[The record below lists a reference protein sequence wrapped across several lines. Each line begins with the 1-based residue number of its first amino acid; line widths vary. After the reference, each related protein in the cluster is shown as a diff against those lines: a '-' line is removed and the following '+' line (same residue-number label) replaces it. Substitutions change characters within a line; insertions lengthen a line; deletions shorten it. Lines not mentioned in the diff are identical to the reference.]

1 MSLSSAETP
10 GANAAG
16 IGVLRCP
23 TCARAWLVVGLKEG
37 DRHICKSCGWEFAV
51 TASLLSAGTGMPV
64 RRRQTEA
71 EDPGIAGIKR

>member
-1 MSLSSAETP
+1 MSVLPPETR
-10 GANAAG
+10 GANAAA

-51 TASLLSAGTGMPV
+51 TASLLSAGSAMPV